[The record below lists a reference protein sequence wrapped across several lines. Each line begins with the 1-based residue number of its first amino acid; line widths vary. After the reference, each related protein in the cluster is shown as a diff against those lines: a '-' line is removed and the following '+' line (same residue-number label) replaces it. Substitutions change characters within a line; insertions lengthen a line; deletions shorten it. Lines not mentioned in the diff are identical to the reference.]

1 MPIENITKLQ
11 RQGQLFGYKLTEEL
25 NHNNKLYK
33 LRSLINWS
41 SLEEWLSANVD
52 IKKFGRNR
60 RCHGLLLGVTMLQ
73 AMYNL
78 SDAATEEELIENVY
92 WQYFCGWEYL
102 QKDAEISEAS
112 IRRFRT
118 ILGEDGYNE
127 ILKELIRIG
136 CKAGVVKKK
145 T

>member
-52 IKKFGRNR
+52 IKKYGSKIFGMTGTLGSNAEESLLSEIYKIVI
-60 RCHGLLLGVTMLQ
+60 GLIALYL
-73 AMYNL
+73 
-78 SDAATEEELIENVY
+78 
-92 WQYFCGWEYL
+92 EY
-102 QKDAEISEAS
+102 
-112 IRRFRT
+112 
-118 ILGEDGYNE
+118 
-127 ILKELIRIG
+127 
-136 CKAGVVKKK
+136 
-145 T
+145 